1 MGSHASVSIAFRVML
16 VMVDEDVELW
26 EALEKGDVTV
36 EAKLDGVEYRT
47 MELSKED
54 RTVEFI
60 AQVTNLIRGERRTER
75 RDKVKYG
82 NSGGTTTTTLVR
94 RR

>member
-1 MGSHASVSIAFRVML
+1 MGSHAGVSIAFRVML

-47 MELSKED
+47 MELSKE
-54 RTVEFI
+54 
-60 AQVTNLIRGERRTER
+60 
-75 RDKVKYG
+75 
-82 NSGGTTTTTLVR
+82 LVAYMWAPR
-94 RR
+94 ITFNFFR